1 MGNFKN
7 IAFTSL
13 STTYIGIFITNISAF
28 MLSAFWTLYLSQNI
42 GLSASQIG
50 LVLTVSLI
58 SQRGFT
64 FFGGLLGDRIGTK
77 TILVS
82 GLLLRAIGYFSYLKA
97 TNLPLILFSSIL
109 VGLGGA
115 LKDPTLNAAVVLFAN
130 KNRLMAFTG
139 KAMVG
144 NLAQFLGPLLSAF
157 FKRNYQWIF
166 LITTITHLLFA
177 FLLSQQTFPQKN
189 RPIATR
195 KRKLDLATVFRDR
208 QLIALTSI
216 TSGFWFLYS
225 QFSLTIPLYINN
237 FFSNDNLISMVYSL
251 DGALAL
257 ILQMILLGWLQKF
270 LSLQRIFIVASFIL
284 ATAFFWLTLGEKLL
298 LLVLF
303 TFCFSLGVMCI
314 IPIIDDLTATIAP
327 SQRLATYLGFVS
339 FGWGIG
345 GTLGNLLGGRL
356 FELFLQ
362 RGQIKLLW
370 LVFLVIGL
378 GLVLAVTKWTK
389 LATKEYNLAD

>member
-1 MGNFKN
+1 MGKFQN
-7 IAFTSL
+7 ITFTSL

-42 GLSASQIG
+42 GLTASQIG

-77 TILVS
+77 KILVS
-82 GLLLRAIGYFSYLKA
+82 GLLLRTIGYFSYLAA
-97 TNLPLILFSSIL
+97 TNLPLILLSSIL

-115 LKDPTLNAAVVLFAN
+115 LKDPTLNATVVLFAG
-130 KNRLMAFTG
+130 KKRLMAFTG
-139 KAMVG
+139 KAMTG
-144 NLAQFLGPLLSAF
+144 NLAQFLGPLLAAF
-157 FKRNYQWIF
+157 FKTNYQWIF
-166 LITTITHLLFA
+166 LITSITHLLFA
-177 FLLSQQTFPQKN
+177 FLLSQQTFTQKN
-189 RPIATR
+189 RPIGKR
-195 KRKLDLATVFRDR
+195 KRKLDLPAVFQDR

-225 QFSLTIPLYINN
+225 QFSLTIPLYISN

-284 ATAFFWLTLGEKLL
+284 QRLFLVDFGRKATAASVFYLL
-298 LLVLF
+298 LFIRCHVYH
-303 TFCFSLGVMCI
+303 SHH
-314 IPIIDDLTATIAP
+314 
-327 SQRLATYLGFVS
+327 
-339 FGWGIG
+339 
-345 GTLGNLLGGRL
+345 
-356 FELFLQ
+356 
-362 RGQIKLLW
+362 
-370 LVFLVIGL
+370 
-378 GLVLAVTKWTK
+378 
-389 LATKEYNLAD
+389 